1 MLAKRPIKSNVPP
14 RDNNKT
20 PDPANSIKFQVISN
34 RKETSQNKQN
44 KKKYNSSTKVL
55 IWAIWPLCV
64 AQNPL
69 LPPFTLQ
76 NLFFAAYK
84 ENCISY
90 GFKGP
95 KGENW
100 KVQADTFRLV

>member
-1 MLAKRPIKSNVPP
+1 MPP
-14 RDNNKT
+14 RTNDKT
-20 PDPANSIKFQVISN
+20 PDPNNSIKFQLISN

-55 IWAIWPLCV
+55 IWAIWHLSA

-69 LPPFTLQ
+69 LLLPFTLQ
-76 NLFFAAYK
+76 NFFFATYK
-84 ENCISY
+84 KNCISY

-95 KGENW
+95 KGED
-100 KVQADTFRLV
+100 KELI